1 MQKLIFNFKFALY
14 KKAYCCIPQK
24 HNTRQIRI
32 SKAPNGRHI
41 SLAVAVGN
49 INVVVGT
56 KNRSLG
62 TYNNKSTDVNFIL
75 KNLNGIIVKRVVGR
89 KIKSART
96 HNSFKSTLVGNR
108 MDRRYKY
115 RVYKHSNDRI
125 L

>member
-1 MQKLIFNFKFALY
+1 MRCI
-14 KKAYCCIPQK
+14 KKHTVAYHKNIITAK
-24 HNTRQIRI
+24 IRI

-75 KNLNGIIVKRVVGR
+75 KNLT
-89 KIKSART
+89 A
-96 HNSFKSTLVGNR
+96 
-108 MDRRYKY
+108 
-115 RVYKHSNDRI
+115 
-125 L
+125 